1 MEIDLLLRKQLDLF
15 EASVKWVEEDH
26 SLAYAPSLEA
36 QYEKLLEPMQIDPP
50 KAGKK
55 KPISKAL
62 RMAVW
67 QEYIGIQEAYCYC
80 CQRQKINPFRFQ
92 CGHNVAESKG
102 GETTLENLRPVC
114 DLCNQSMGTKNLE
127 EFKQT
132 LRINRE
138 RSA

>member
-15 EASVKWVEEDH
+15 EASVKWEKEEH
-26 SLAYAPSLEA
+26 SAPSLEA
-36 QYEKLLEPMQIDPP
+36 QYEKLLEPMQIDSLL
-50 KAGKK
+50 KKTGKK

-102 GETTLENLRPVC
+102 GETSLENLRPVC

-132 LRINRE
+132 LCINRE

>member
-1 MEIDLLLRKQLDLF
+1 MEIDLLLQKQLDLF
-15 EASVKWVEEDH
+15 EATAKTPVVYK
-26 SLAYAPSLEA
+26 LEA
-36 QYEKLLEPMQIDPP
+36 QYEKLLEPMQIDPLP
-50 KAGKK
+50 KAKK

-92 CGHNVAESKG
+92 CGHNVAECKG
-102 GETTLENLRPVC
+102 GETTVENLRPVC
-114 DLCNQSMGTKNLE
+114 DLCNSSMGTKNLE

-132 LRINRE
+132 LQR
-138 RSA
+138 

>member
-15 EASVKWVEEDH
+15 EASVKWGKDEH
-26 SLAYAPSLEA
+26 NAPSLEA
-36 QYEKLLEPMQIDPP
+36 QYEKLLEPMQIDPLL
-50 KAGKK
+50 KKTGKK

-102 GETTLENLRPVC
+102 GETSLENLRPVC

-132 LRINRE
+132 LCINRE

>member
-15 EASVKWVEEDH
+15 EASVKCVEKEK
-26 SLAYAPSLEA
+26 APYSFSLEA
-36 QYEKLLEPMQIDPP
+36 QYEKLLEPMPIDPLP
-50 KAGKK
+50 QKTGKK

-132 LRINRE
+132 LRR
-138 RSA
+138 